1 MIGILVVD
9 KPSGLTSHDVVDAAR
24 RLTGVRRIGH
34 TGTLD
39 PMATGVLVL
48 LVGPATRLAQFA
60 MKGPKEYQASIRL
73 GVSTTTYDAEGEVT
87 SEGSVNVDVDL
98 LRQTLATFHGEIMQ
112 IPPMYSAIR
121 VNGRRLYEAAR
132 RGEYV
137 ERKPRRVTIEEI
149 EILKWDPPNLALRIR
164 CSPGTY
170 IRSLAHDLGEL
181 LGCGAHL
188 TALRRTVSGP
198 FTLDHSHTLDELEEL
213 QRAGRLRE
221 ALLPP
226 STALSHMPVAVLSP
240 DQARKVRHGQTITIA
255 DADAPLVQGV
265 DLQGCLLAVLIRLEA
280 HTYRPKVVLPP
291 CHETPSGRGEGA
303 FDD

>member
-9 KPSGLTSHDVVDAAR
+9 KPSGLTSHDVVDVAR

-60 MKGPKEYQASIRL
+60 MKGPKEYQATIRL

-87 SEGSVNVDVDL
+87 REGEVNADVDG
-98 LRQTLATFHGEIMQ
+98 LRQALATFHGEIMQ
-112 IPPMYSAIR
+112 VPPMYAAIR
-121 VNGRRLYEAAR
+121 VNGQRLYEIAR

-137 ERKPRRVTIEEI
+137 ERKPRRVTIEDIDVLE
-149 EILKWDPPNLALRIR
+149 WDPPNLTIRIR

-198 FTLDHSHTLDELEEL
+198 FTLDHSHTLEELEEL
-213 QRAGRLRE
+213 RRAGRLRE

-226 STALSHMPVAVLSP
+226 SAGLPHMPVVVLSA
-240 DQARKVRHGQTITIA
+240 DQTRKVRHGQVITVA

-265 DLQGCLLAVLIRLEA
+265 DPQGCLIAVLMRLEA
-280 HTYRPKVVLPP
+280 HAYRPKVVLPS
-291 CHETPSGRGEGA
+291 CQDTPS
-303 FDD
+303 D

>member
-9 KPSGLTSHDVVDAAR
+9 KPSGLTSHDVVDVAR

-60 MKGPKEYQASIRL
+60 MKGPKEYQATIRL

-87 SEGSVNVDVDL
+87 REGEVNADVDG
-98 LRQTLATFHGEIMQ
+98 LRQALATFHGEIMQ
-112 IPPMYSAIR
+112 VPPMYAAIR
-121 VNGRRLYEAAR
+121 VNGRRLYEIAR

-137 ERKPRRVTIEEI
+137 ERKPRRVTIEDIDVLE
-149 EILKWDPPNLALRIR
+149 WDPPNLTIRIR

-198 FTLDHSHTLDELEEL
+198 FTLDHSHTLEELEEL
-213 QRAGRLRE
+213 RRAGRLRE

-226 STALSHMPVAVLSP
+226 SAGLPHMPVVVLSA
-240 DQARKVRHGQTITIA
+240 DQTRKVRHGQVITVA

-265 DLQGCLLAVLIRLEA
+265 DPQGCLIAVLMRVEA
-280 HTYRPKVVLPP
+280 HAYRPKVVLPS
-291 CHETPSGRGEGA
+291 CQDTPS
-303 FDD
+303 D